1 MELFDICENTLIIPR
16 DLIFFLFKL
25 LPEAT
30 QVVEIQNSTNATA
43 TKDANGAPE
52 LCGNKLPNCRL
63 GLQERPW
70 TQAAPKEQRK
80 TSSDP
85 L

>member
-43 TKDANGAPE
+43 TKDANGAP
-52 LCGNKLPNCRL
+52 GTVW
-63 GLQERPW
+63 Q
-70 TQAAPKEQRK
+70 
-80 TSSDP
+80 
-85 L
+85 